1 MPRTY
6 SYYRPTIC
14 ALPRDSRLS
23 RPARMVRLC
32 VTILT
37 ALVWV
42 WVFVDAWSRAW

>member
-6 SYYRPTIC
+6 SYYRPPIC

-23 RPARMVRLC
+23 GPARVVRVC
-32 VTILT
+32 VTIIT

-42 WVFVDAWSRAW
+42 WVFVSAWRG